1 MCSCPSRTALPC
13 ITIRSE
19 SKLGVNTVTGNR
31 RQTRARI
38 EVLLGALAF
47 AASVPAGKLLLNG
60 LEPLVLSGALYLS
73 AGLFCAALIGLESVR
88 RPGRVRNRLQG
99 REWMWLAAAVV
110 SGGILGPLAL
120 FYGLRWTSGYVA
132 GLLLN
137 FEAVFTVT
145 LGALISRER
154 VGSRGVWG
162 IMLILAGAILLSGGG
177 SPGSGPKHF
186 LGPILVVAAC
196 ACWGLD
202 NNFTQRV
209 SLRDARQIVA
219 IKGLAGGAIS
229 LALAFAFGQVARW
242 PGAPTVLFVML
253 VGSVSYGVSIVLF
266 IRGLR
271 ELGVVHTGALFALA
285 PGLAA
290 ALSWIFLH
298 EPVHPVALLALLGM
312 TGGALLLSTD
322 VHEHEHTHEALEHA
336 HEHEHDEH
344 HQHEHGPGELEQV
357 PHAHPHRHEALAHS
371 HAHTHDVHHRHPH

>member
-1 MCSCPSRTALPC
+1 MKPTA
-13 ITIRSE
+13 
-19 SKLGVNTVTGNR
+19 GNP

-47 AASVPAGKLLLNG
+47 AASVPAGKLLLQG
-60 LEPLVLSGALYLS
+60 LQPLALSGLLYLS
-73 AGLFCAALIGLESVR
+73 AGLFCAVLIAVESVR
-88 RPGRVRNRLQG
+88 RPGSGGNRLHG
-99 REWMWLAAAVV
+99 REWVWLAAAVV

-120 FYGLRWTSGYVA
+120 FYGLRSSSGYVA

-154 VGSRGVWG
+154 VGRRGVGG
-162 IMLILAGAILLSGGG
+162 ILLVLAGAFLLSGIG
-177 SPGSGPKHF
+177 SHASGANHL
-186 LGPILVVAAC
+186 LGPILIVAAC

-219 IKGLAGGAIS
+219 IKGLAGGMIS
-229 LALAFAFGQVARW
+229 LTLAFLFGQAVRW
-242 PGAPTVLFVML
+242 PGATTVLVVAL
-253 VGSVSYGVSIVLF
+253 VGSVSYGLSIVLF

-290 ALSWIFLH
+290 VLSWIFLH
-298 EPVHPVALLALLGM
+298 EPVHPAALLALLGM

-344 HQHEHGPGELEQV
+344 HQHEHRPGELEQV
-357 PHAHPHRHEALAHS
+357 PHAHPHRHEPLTHA
-371 HAHTHDVHHRHPH
+371 HAHTHDVHHRHSH

>member
-1 MCSCPSRTALPC
+1 MPSYPSPIGLLS
-13 ITIRSE
+13 ITTRPE
-19 SKLGVNTVTGNR
+19 SKLTVDTVTGNR

-60 LEPLVLSGALYLS
+60 LQPLVLSGALYLS
-73 AGLFCAALIGLESVR
+73 AGLFCSVLVGLESLR
-88 RPGRVRNRLQG
+88 HPNQTGNRLQG
-99 REWMWLAAAVV
+99 REWIWLGAAVV

-120 FYGLRWTSGYVA
+120 FYGLRSTSGYVA

-137 FEAVFTVT
+137 FEAAFTVT

-154 VGSRGVWG
+154 VGRRGVGG
-162 IMLILAGAILLSGGG
+162 ILLILAGAFLLSGFG
-177 SPGSGPKHF
+177 SQGAGVSHL
-186 LGPILVVAAC
+186 LGPILVVVAC

-219 IKGLAGGAIS
+219 IKGLAGGTIS
-229 LALAFAFGQVARW
+229 LTLAFLFGQAIRGI
-242 PGAPTVLFVML
+242 GATTLLFVTL
-253 VGSVSYGVSIVLF
+253 VGSVSYGLSIALF

-290 ALSWIFLH
+290 MLSWIFLH
-298 EPVHPVALLALLGM
+298 EPVHPSAFLVLLGM

-322 VHEHEHTHEALEHA
+322 VHEHAHTHEALEHA

-344 HQHEHGPGELEQV
+344 HQHEHRPGELEQV